1 MKPAAGWRDG
11 AWRDWAWRFVL
22 HVATG
27 VLAVAVHYA
36 LMALAMTA
44 GLRPVA
50 ASALGFVG
58 GAVTRFYTAYFHVY
72 APSGSVRAALPRF
85 LLALAAQFVANALL
99 LQALLAFGWPVW
111 WAQAATTVALTFAA
125 YLAFRLLVFN

>member
-1 MKPAAGWRDG
+1 MTPKAG
-11 AWRDWAWRFVL
+11 WRDWAWRFML

-36 LMALAMTA
+36 LMALAMKA
-44 GLRPVA
+44 GAQPVA

-58 GAVTRFYTAYFHVY
+58 GAATRFYTAYFHVY
-72 APSGSVRAALPRF
+72 APSGSMRAAMPRF

-99 LQALLAFGWPVW
+99 LQALLALGLPVW
-111 WAQAATTVALTFAA
+111 WAQAATTVGLTFAV
-125 YLAFRLLVFN
+125 YLAYRLLVFA